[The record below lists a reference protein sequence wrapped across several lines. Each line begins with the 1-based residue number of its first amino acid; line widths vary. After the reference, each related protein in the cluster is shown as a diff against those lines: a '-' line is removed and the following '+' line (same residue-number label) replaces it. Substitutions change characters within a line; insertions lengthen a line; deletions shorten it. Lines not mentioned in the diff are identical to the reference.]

1 MTSRCSVT
9 TRSIGGPVSRCSDRV
24 SAKRRGFKAGTAVI
38 EERVPRRPPTVRAD
52 RDQIVQVLT
61 NLIQN
66 ALDAVRDL
74 EDGRITITMDPL
86 DADHAAITVSDNGPG
101 IAPEIASRL
110 FEPYATTKASGTG
123 LGLAI
128 ARRIA
133 QLHDGRLDLIE
144 SRPGRTVFA
153 VRLPSSES
161 VSIGGHAVTAP
172 ATR

>member
-1 MTSRCSVT
+1 MSQQASDYVVT
-9 TRSIGGPVSRCSDRV
+9 V
-24 SAKRRGFKAGTAVI
+24 
-38 EERVPRRPPTVRAD
+38 AD
-52 RDQIVQVLT
+52 
-61 NLIQN
+61 
-66 ALDAVRDL
+66 A
-74 EDGRITITMDPL
+74 
-86 DADHAAITVSDNGPG
+86 GPG
-101 IAPEIASRL
+101 IPESERERVFERFVRL
-110 FEPYATTKASGTG
+110 DTARSCADDSATSGAG

-161 VSIGGHAVTAP
+161 VSIGGHAVTAR